1 MSLLKKYLFS
11 GKSLIVSTAYTM
23 LRKWSK
29 GPGIDFSPNHPY
41 VGCMLVKRPTIL
53 ILSVIVMFCLLPAS
67 VTARGRKEKKE
78 NSVARVNGE
87 YISQQRYDLL
97 ADQKKQQYGLQG
109 TELNEEQ
116 QNMLKEE
123 VMNDLVTEEILFQ
136 EAQRL
141 DITAEKKEINAQLD
155 ALKQRY
161 QDENS
166 FKEAIAQ
173 NGFTEKAFKQYI
185 ERNITIQKLLEQE
198 VGSNITIEDSE
209 MKSFYADNPS
219 YFEVPEQI
227 EARHI
232 LVSTEGLEGE
242 GAKEEA
248 RSRAE
253 SIRRELLDGADFAAL
268 AREKSEGPSASNGGS
283 LGRFSKG
290 QMVPSFEEVAF
301 SLEIGEIS
309 EVVETQF
316 GYHII
321 EVTDKISA
329 GTLSYEE
336 AKPNIEEY
344 LTQVKQQEQ
353 YTEFIENLREQAEVE
368 YL

>member
-1 MSLLKKYLFS
+1 
-11 GKSLIVSTAYTM
+11 
-23 LRKWSK
+23 
-29 GPGIDFSPNHPY
+29 
-41 VGCMLVKRPTIL
+41 
-53 ILSVIVMFCLLPAS
+53 MFCLLPAS
-67 VTARGRKEKKE
+67 VSARGRKEKKE

-87 YISQQRYDLL
+87 YIPEQKYNLL
-97 ADQKKQQYGLQG
+97 IDQKKQQYGLQG
-109 TELNEEQ
+109 AELNEEQ
-116 QNMLKEE
+116 QNMLDEE
-123 VMNDLVTEEILFQ
+123 VMDELVTEEILFQ

-141 DITAEKKEINAQLD
+141 DIGAGKKEINAQLD
-155 ALKQRY
+155 ALKQQY
-161 QDENS
+161 PDENS

-173 NGFTEKAFKQYI
+173 GGFTEKAFKQYI

-198 VGSNITIEDSE
+198 VGSSITIDDSE
-209 MKSFYADNPS
+209 MKSFYEQNPS
-219 YFEVPEQI
+219 YFEIPEQI

-232 LVSTEGLEGE
+232 LVSTEGLQGDA
-242 GAKEEA
+242 AKEEA
-248 RSRAE
+248 LSRAE
-253 SIRRELLDGADFAAL
+253 SIRQELLGGANFADL

-309 EVVETQF
+309 QVVETQF

-321 EVTDKISA
+321 EVTDKIEA

-344 LTQVKQQEQ
+344 LTNVKQQQQ

-368 YL
+368 QL